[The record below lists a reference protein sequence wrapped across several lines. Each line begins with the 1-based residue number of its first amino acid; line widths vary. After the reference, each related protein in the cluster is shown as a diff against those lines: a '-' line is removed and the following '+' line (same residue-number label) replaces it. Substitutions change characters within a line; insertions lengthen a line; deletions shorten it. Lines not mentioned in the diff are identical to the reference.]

1 MLNQK
6 IKNITRTVETKSN
19 PKIVKDRQY
28 QYPQYGFELTLA
40 VIGTDWTGSCKF
52 NYHTI
57 TASTA
62 PDLKL
67 KPLWTLEDMYLSQ
80 RKYHDINEILLKMA

>member
-19 PKIVKDRQY
+19 PKIVKGRQY
-28 QYPQYGFELTLA
+28 QYPQYGFELSLA
-40 VIGTDWTGSCKF
+40 VIGTDWTGSCKS

-57 TASTA
+57 TAMMA
-62 PDLKL
+62 PF
-67 KPLWTLEDMYLSQ
+67 
-80 RKYHDINEILLKMA
+80 